1 MRSRARWIGGA
12 AAVVTASAVAV
23 ASRDRCARRWA
34 GRLTRRLRSG
44 SRRTE
49 WRLEH
54 WLERALLGEDPEPP
68 DDVVAERVRAD
79 LGPVTK
85 ALDLPHVHVHVER
98 HVAILHGDVGTA
110 DEARAVE
117 DATRQVPGVAGIE
130 SHLHVGFVPGDTR
143 PSAGRQPS
151 PQLHRLV
158 EAARRHGGGEAT
170 ALVAVGA
177 VLGTFAS
184 TLPDRALER
193 LRSHVPP
200 DIAALLAVPRRSGDV
215 RIVVSADQLVDVLSD
230 TGLVSEQH
238 AEHVLTHV
246 LAELRAILPEDADA
260 LTRALPAAIRPLW
273 AA

>member
-1 MRSRARWIGGA
+1 MRSRARWIGGI
-12 AAVVTASAVAV
+12 AAVVLAASAVAQG
-23 ASRDRCARRWA
+23 RCARRRA
-34 GRLTRRLRSG
+34 GRLTRRIRSG
-44 SRRTE
+44 SRRSE
-49 WRLEH
+49 WRVEH

-98 HVAILHGDVGTA
+98 HVAILHGEVGTPE
-110 DEARAVE
+110 EARAVE
-117 DATRQVPGVAGIE
+117 AAAREVPGVAGVE

-158 EAARRHGGGEAT
+158 EAARRHGGGDAT
-170 ALVAVGA
+170 APVAVGA

-184 TLPDRALER
+184 ALPDRALER
-193 LRSHVPP
+193 IRSHVSP
-200 DIAALLAVPRRSGDV
+200 DVAALLAVPRRSGDV
-215 RIVVSADQLVDVLSD
+215 RIVVSVDQLVDVLCD

-260 LTRALPAAIRPLW
+260 LAGALPAAIRPLW